1 MAPPGRAAKDSG
13 RLSAE
18 GGQAWPQALDHY
30 RSGRMD
36 EAERMCNLVLGAD
49 TGNADALHLLGAIA
63 HQRGRHERAIELI
76 EEAAGLAPDRPDFL
90 NTLGVAHQSSGN
102 IAEAEDCFRGA
113 LSLKPDY
120 AAAHNNLGIALR
132 ALKRPQEAERSFRD
146 AARIE
151 PDNAEAHNNRGNV
164 LSELGLL
171 EKAERS
177 LRQAIRIR
185 PDYAEAHGNL
195 GIVLRGL
202 RRLPEAE
209 RCARRAIALQ
219 PDYAEAHNDL
229 GVILFGLGRV
239 PEAERSYQAALALN
253 PALAVARGNLAYL
266 LNCVAGRSP
275 AEIHAAHR
283 DFAQRFCPPADP
295 RPHRN
300 ARDAERRLRVGY
312 VSADLRQHSVAY
324 FIEPVLAGHD
334 REQFEITC
342 YSNSA
347 HADAV
352 TERLKS
358 LSDRWREVFFLDDDA
373 LANRVREDGID
384 ILVDLS
390 GFTAGH
396 RLTAFARKPAPV
408 QATWLGY
415 LNTTGL
421 DAMDYRITD
430 RQACPEGPL
439 DACHSEC
446 LVRLPD
452 SQWCFQPAAES
463 PEVAPLPSLKTG
475 QVTFAVFSNPAKIG
489 AEAIE
494 LWSRLLAR
502 VAGSRLLVIANGL
515 ASVPEDF
522 VARFVH
528 HGIEKERLRVLGSR
542 PLREYLAMHGQA
554 DLMLDTF
561 PFTGGTTTCHALWM
575 GVPVVSLVGAT
586 ATSRGG
592 ASLLHAVGLG
602 ELVAQTPEQYL
613 EIASGLVG
621 DPARLAALRAGL
633 RERMRGSALMDAQR
647 FTRNLE
653 SAYRLMWR
661 SWCAAQSKRS
671 FFGRVMAGLRNR
683 LRAA

>member
-1 MAPPGRAAKDSG
+1 
-13 RLSAE
+13 
-18 GGQAWPQALDHY
+18 
-30 RSGRMD
+30 
-36 EAERMCNLVLGAD
+36 MCDLVLGAGPGD
-49 TGNADALHLLGAIA
+49 ADALHLLGAIA
-63 HQRGRHERAIELI
+63 HQRGRHDRAIELI
-76 EEAAGLAPDRPDFL
+76 EEAARLAPGRPDFL
-90 NTLGVAHQSSGN
+90 NTLGVAHQALGN
-102 IAEAEDCFRGA
+102 VAEAEDCFREA
-113 LSLKPDY
+113 LSLQPDY

-132 ALKRPQEAERSFRD
+132 ELKRPQEAERSFHD
-146 AARIE
+146 AVRFE

-177 LRQAIRIR
+177 LRHAIRIR
-185 PDYAEAHGNL
+185 PEYAEAHGNL

-202 RRLPEAE
+202 RRLAEAE
-209 RCARRAIALQ
+209 RCVRRAIALK

-229 GVILFGLGRV
+229 GVILFGLGQV
-239 PEAERSYQAALALN
+239 PEAERSYREALALD
-253 PALAVARGNLAYL
+253 PALAVAQGNLAYL

-283 DFAQRFCPPADP
+283 DFAQRFCPPADA

-300 ARDAERRLRVGY
+300 ARDPERRLRVGY

-324 FIEPVLAGHD
+324 FIEPVLASHD
-334 REQFEITC
+334 HEKFEIFC

-347 HADAV
+347 HADTV
-352 TERLKS
+352 TERLES
-358 LSDRWREVFFLDDDA
+358 LADHWREVFFLDDEA
-373 LANRVREDGID
+373 LAKRVREDGID

-390 GFTAGH
+390 GFSAGN

-430 RQACPEGPL
+430 RQACPEGQL
-439 DACHSEC
+439 DACHSER

-463 PEVAPLPSLKTG
+463 PEVAPPPSLKTG

-489 AEAIE
+489 ADVIE
-494 LWSRLLAR
+494 IWSRLLAR
-502 VAGSRLLVIANGL
+502 VAGSKLLVIANGL

-522 VARFVH
+522 VTRFVH
-528 HGIEKERLRVLGSR
+528 HGIAKERLRVLGSR
-542 PLREYLAMHGQA
+542 PFREYLALHGQA
-554 DLMLDTF
+554 DVMLDTF

-602 ELVAQTPEQYL
+602 ELVAQTPDQYL
-613 EIASGLVG
+613 EIASGLAG

-633 RERMRGSALMDAQR
+633 RERMRASALMDAQR
-647 FTRNLE
+647 FTRELE

-661 SWCAAQSKRS
+661 SWCAAQSNRS
-671 FFGRVMAGLRNR
+671 FFVRVMAGLRNR